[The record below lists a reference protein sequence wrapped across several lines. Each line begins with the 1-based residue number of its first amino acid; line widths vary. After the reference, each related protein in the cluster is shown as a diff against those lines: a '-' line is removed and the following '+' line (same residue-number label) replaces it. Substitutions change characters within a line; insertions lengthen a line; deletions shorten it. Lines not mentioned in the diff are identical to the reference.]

1 MGRANFSVPRITKT
15 TIRLK
20 RTAMNEE
27 SYDMDDAVAA
37 IEALH
42 DALTSDLEELET
54 RIRALGDS
62 NPEVS
67 EYVEAR
73 ASLHSGLASIAE
85 VLAWIQLKT
94 EEDPEGDVAVALQ
107 PLPKLR
113 GCVIH

>member
-1 MGRANFSVPRITKT
+1 
-15 TIRLK
+15 
-20 RTAMNEE
+20 MNEE

-42 DALTSDLEELET
+42 DVLSSDLEELEA
-54 RIRALGDS
+54 RIRALGHSIVLGPAPD
-62 NPEVS
+62 NPEAS
-67 EYVEAR
+67 EFYEAR

-94 EEDPEGDVAVALQ
+94 EEDPDGEVAVALQ

>member
-1 MGRANFSVPRITKT
+1 
-15 TIRLK
+15 
-20 RTAMNEE
+20 MNEE

-42 DALTSDLEELET
+42 GALTSDLEELEM
-54 RIRALGDS
+54 RIRARDHSIVLV
-62 NPEVS
+62 PEPDNLEIS
-67 EYVEAR
+67 EYYEAR

-94 EEDPEGDVAVALQ
+94 EDDPEGDVAVALQ
-107 PLPKLR
+107 PLPKVR

>member
-1 MGRANFSVPRITKT
+1 
-15 TIRLK
+15 
-20 RTAMNEE
+20 MNEE

-42 DALTSDLEELET
+42 DALTCDLEELET
-54 RIRALGDS
+54 RIRAQGYSIVLVREPD
-62 NPEVS
+62 NVEIA
-67 EYVEAR
+67 EYYEAR

-107 PLPKLR
+107 PLPKVR

>member
-1 MGRANFSVPRITKT
+1 
-15 TIRLK
+15 
-20 RTAMNEE
+20 MNEE

-54 RIRALGDS
+54 RIRALGHSILLVPESD

-67 EYVEAR
+67 EFFEAR

-94 EEDPEGDVAVALQ
+94 EEDPEGEVATALQ

>member
-1 MGRANFSVPRITKT
+1 
-15 TIRLK
+15 
-20 RTAMNEE
+20 MNEE

-37 IEALH
+37 IQALH
-42 DALTSDLEELET
+42 DALASDLEELEM
-54 RIRALGDS
+54 RIRALDHAIVLVPEPD
-62 NPEVS
+62 NLEVS
-67 EYVEAR
+67 EYYEAR